1 MLPGQHPDYSRERQK
16 ADSGFISYCS
26 AYSDPAQYHPVRY
39 LILETLL
46 SEYSMTEEDNG
57 VKWARR
63 ELARL
68 DALTQ

>member
-1 MLPGQHPDYSRERQK
+1 M
-16 ADSGFISYCS
+16 
-26 AYSDPAQYHPVRY
+26 RY

-68 DALTQ
+68 DALTQYRWTNPFVVRKEKLLSSRYLL

>member
-1 MLPGQHPDYSRERQK
+1 
-16 ADSGFISYCS
+16 
-26 AYSDPAQYHPVRY
+26 VRY